1 MVIMDV
7 VMAEVGSMFVVY
19 TDSLQQLEVK
29 DGKFTFSDLP
39 LVSPPSGSKKSFKEF
54 FQIVHNVSAE
64 DQAAIRSAMSAAVA
78 SRSTPRLPDLPISV
92 RPKDALGDA
101 IRLQITLHHRAD
113 GSCSVLKFYHSKVN
127 IPIGLA
133 KTLCDNHILVIDYN
147 IAQTDTVRKCFLYV
161 LSDVSGEQ
169 WTAQVLKPKQVK
181 PSRADGDSDKSSW
194 NPSGDELR
202 TGINFI
208 NEHDPLSNSKNEQYL
223 WVLLNIRDSTS
234 PLCGWPQHV
243 VLKACANR
251 TTGNSQ
257 AEPEYFFPLL
267 LNDLSDGFL
276 REIVPLVLPM
286 MPSFGLMI
294 LGVSLCHGAKGHR
307 GLGRRSLEVPPA
319 ASGGLA
325 PAPAEPA
332 EPLAELAQVSKER
345 IWAPGRTFRETRLRK
360 LRVIPERPASG
371 YFSRAAPGAAQQLPE
386 ALRKRLEERN
396 EVQR

>member
-1 MVIMDV
+1 MVVMDV
-7 VMAEVGSMFVVY
+7 VMAEVGSMFLVY
-19 TDSLQQLEVK
+19 TDSLQHLEVK
-29 DGKFTFSDLP
+29 DGKFTFFGLP

-101 IRLQITLHHRAD
+101 TLHHRAD

-147 IAQTDTVRKCFLYV
+147 IAQNSDTVKKCFLYV

-169 WTAQVLKPKQVK
+169 WAAQVLKPKQVK

-208 NEHDPLSNSKNEQYL
+208 TSTLLFPIRRMNS
-223 WVLLNIRDSTS
+223 T
-234 PLCGWPQHV
+234 CG
-243 VLKACANR
+243 C
-251 TTGNSQ
+251 
-257 AEPEYFFPLL
+257 
-267 LNDLSDGFL
+267 
-276 REIVPLVLPM
+276 
-286 MPSFGLMI
+286 
-294 LGVSLCHGAKGHR
+294 C
-307 GLGRRSLEVPPA
+307 
-319 ASGGLA
+319 
-325 PAPAEPA
+325 
-332 EPLAELAQVSKER
+332 
-345 IWAPGRTFRETRLRK
+345 
-360 LRVIPERPASG
+360 
-371 YFSRAAPGAAQQLPE
+371 
-386 ALRKRLEERN
+386 
-396 EVQR
+396 